1 MLPPSFAPP
10 PKPIFKPPDDNDD
23 DEGPV
28 DSIVAGN
35 VTLAQTQGMLVLD
48 SFLTSQF
55 N

>member
-10 PKPIFKPPDDNDD
+10 PKPIFKPPDDD

-35 VTLAQTQGMLVLD
+35 VTLA
-48 SFLTSQF
+48 
-55 N
+55 